1 MGARGDSA
9 VCLFVLNGLRMADI
23 LVLHGPNLNLLG
35 TREPDVY
42 GTEDLAS
49 INARLA
55 EAAEASGRS
64 LDSFQS
70 NSEAELIEK
79 VHAARTD
86 QTQAIIINPA
96 GLTHTSVSLRDA
108 IAGVAIP
115 FVEVHLSNVYARE
128 PFRHHSFFSDLA
140 VGVISGFGSAG
151 YDYALQFLLNR
162 NH

>member
-1 MGARGDSA
+1 MAFFENSRQSRGARGDSA
-9 VCLFVLNGLRMADI
+9 VCLLFLNGLRMADI

-55 EAAEASGRS
+55 EAAAVSGRS

-70 NSEAELIEK
+70 NSEVELIEK
-79 VHAARTD
+79 VHAARNE
-86 QTQAIIINPA
+86 QIQAIIINPA

-108 IAGVAIP
+108 IALPIMMP
-115 FVEVHLSNVYARE
+115 
-128 PFRHHSFFSDLA
+128 
-140 VGVISGFGSAG
+140 SAPV
-151 YDYALQFLLNR
+151 
-162 NH
+162 

>member
-55 EAAEASGRS
+55 EVAAASGRS

-70 NSEAELIEK
+70 N
-79 VHAARTD
+79 
-86 QTQAIIINPA
+86 
-96 GLTHTSVSLRDA
+96 
-108 IAGVAIP
+108 
-115 FVEVHLSNVYARE
+115 
-128 PFRHHSFFSDLA
+128 
-140 VGVISGFGSAG
+140 
-151 YDYALQFLLNR
+151 
-162 NH
+162 